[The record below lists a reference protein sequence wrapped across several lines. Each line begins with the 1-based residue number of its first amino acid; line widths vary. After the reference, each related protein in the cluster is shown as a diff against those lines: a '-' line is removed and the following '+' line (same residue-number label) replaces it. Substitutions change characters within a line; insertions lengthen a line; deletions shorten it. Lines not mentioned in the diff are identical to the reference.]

1 MQIIYLEIK
10 IFFVYYFQINLLP
23 DLEETVREIKSRRFL
38 RDRWRTILHSA
49 CGLSN
54 LVLAAINSRIG
65 LDRGLSNPAKQQYTE
80 RQCEEGGEGNGPHF
94 RDARR
99 DTPSAGCRVGFRH
112 QSDSSLKHA
121 RVRLALQERP
131 GSWNSLVLQELGLS
145 NRASSPPSPR
155 LNRQPHQPP
164 IHPFVH
170 DCVLSPR
177 SLPPSQNFLGTRINT
192 DFIMRATNT
201 QP

>member
-1 MQIIYLEIK
+1 M
-10 IFFVYYFQINLLP
+10 
-23 DLEETVREIKSRRFL
+23 REIKSRRLL

-80 RQCEEGGEGNGPHF
+80 RQCEEDGEGNGLHF
-94 RDARR
+94 RDAPR
-99 DTPSAGCRVGFRH
+99 DTPSAGC
-112 QSDSSLKHA
+112 SS
-121 RVRLALQERP
+121 RLSASKRFVPQTRTGQTRSP
-131 GSWNSLVLQELGLS
+131 
-145 NRASSPPSPR
+145 RASRLLEFSCPAGIRAFKPS
-155 LNRQPHQPP
+155 LL
-164 IHPFVH
+164 PFVTPAKPSTASTANSPLRSRL
-170 DCVLSPR
+170 CPLSPR
-177 SLPPSQNFLGTRINT
+177 SLPPSQNFLGTRINA